1 MRSGLFDLDTWQEI
15 LETIRRNR
23 LRTAL
28 TGFAVAWGIFMLVV
42 LLGSGQGLAQGIEYQ
57 FRDDAVNSIWVSG
70 GATSKPYRGL
80 QPGRQISF
88 DNDDYIEV
96 TTRIDGVEY
105 STGRFWLFG
114 NQQVVY
120 GKETGS
126 FTIRAVHPGHKVLER
141 TKVIQGRYVNE
152 LDVRD
157 FRKVAVIGTL
167 VRDSLFGK
175 QPAIGEEIRI
185 KIALLDG
192 VVVNAQPE
200 YEDVAAAAAKLNR
213 PVKAVLAAAAAAAH
227 EAGLTP

>member
-1 MRSGLFDLDTWQEI
+1 
-15 LETIRRNR
+15 
-23 LRTAL
+23 
-28 TGFAVAWGIFMLVV
+28 
-42 LLGSGQGLAQGIEYQ
+42 
-57 FRDDAVNSIWVSG
+57 
-70 GATSKPYRGL
+70 KPYRGL

-185 KIALLDG
+185 NGIAFR
-192 VVVNAQPE
+192 VVGIFDDEGNDRE
-200 YEDVAAAAAKLNR
+200 
-213 PVKAVLAAAAAAAH
+213 
-227 EAGLTP
+227 